1 MTIVGMADH
10 LYDGVY
16 VIKQGVTVSLH
27 FYYSMGVGKKRQ
39 RGKTKKKKKILRGV
53 LWNKIE
59 VKTPGDVDYFLRRG

>member
-10 LYDGVY
+10 LYDGAY

-39 RGKTKKKKKILRGV
+39 RGKTKKKKKYLEESFGI
-53 LWNKIE
+53 K
-59 VKTPGDVDYFLRRG
+59 